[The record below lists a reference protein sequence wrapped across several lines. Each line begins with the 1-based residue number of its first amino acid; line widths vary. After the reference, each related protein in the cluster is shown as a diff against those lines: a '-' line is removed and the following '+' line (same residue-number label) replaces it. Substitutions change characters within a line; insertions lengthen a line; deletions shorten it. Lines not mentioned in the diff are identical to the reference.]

1 MELIPDSEIS
11 YFLEETEIID
21 FSNPKICSLSEKL
34 NREAADK
41 TDLMKRIYE
50 FVRDEIS
57 HSNDSGD
64 MEVTLK
70 ASDVLEK
77 GHGICF
83 AKSHLMAAL
92 LRQNGIP
99 VGFCYQK
106 LVLSEKNPILIFHG
120 LCGVYIEETDVWVRL
135 DPRGNKEGVDAQ
147 FSIEP
152 DNEKPAFIA
161 CPEHGEEDFKTIY
174 AEPAAEIIFALTEY
188 KTREELWKNLPT
200 KINGKSSE
208 IEENSGNGW
217 KNVCERC

>member
-1 MELIPDSEIS
+1 MKFIPDSEIS

-21 FSNPKICSLSEKL
+21 FSNPKIRSVSEKL

-41 TDLMKRIYE
+41 TDLMKLIYE

-83 AKSHLMAAL
+83 AKSHLLAAL

-99 VGFCYQK
+99 AGFCYQK
-106 LVLSEKNPILIFHG
+106 LILDEINNPVLIFHG
-120 LCGVYIEETDVWVRL
+120 LCGVYVEESDTWVRL
-135 DPRGNKEGVDAQ
+135 DPRGNKKKVDAQ
-147 FSIEP
+147 FSIDP
-152 DNEKPAFIA
+152 DDEKPAFFA
-161 CPEHGEEDFKTIY
+161 CLDHGEEDFKTIY
-174 AEPAAEIIFALTEY
+174 AKPAAEVIAALTEH
-188 KTREELWKNLPT
+188 KTREELWENLPT

-208 IEENSGNGW
+208 REESSW
-217 KNVCERC
+217 KSICERC

>member
-1 MELIPDSEIS
+1 MKIVPDSEIS

-21 FSNPKICSLSEKL
+21 FSNPKILSVSEKL

-41 TDLMKRIYE
+41 TDLMKLIYE

-83 AKSHLMAAL
+83 AKSHLLAAL

-99 VGFCYQK
+99 AGFCYQK
-106 LVLSEKNPILIFHG
+106 LILDEINNPALIFHG
-120 LCGVYIEETDVWVRL
+120 LCGVYIGESKTWIRL
-135 DPRGNKEGVDAQ
+135 DPRGNKNGVNAQ
-147 FSIEP
+147 FSIDP
-152 DNEKPAFIA
+152 DDEKPAFIIR
-161 CPEHGEEDFKTIY
+161 PEFGEEDFKTIY
-174 AEPAAEIIFALTEY
+174 AEPAAEVIAALTEY
-188 KTREELWKNLPT
+188 KTREELWEDLPT

-208 IEENSGNGW
+208 REENGW
-217 KNVCERC
+217 KNICERC